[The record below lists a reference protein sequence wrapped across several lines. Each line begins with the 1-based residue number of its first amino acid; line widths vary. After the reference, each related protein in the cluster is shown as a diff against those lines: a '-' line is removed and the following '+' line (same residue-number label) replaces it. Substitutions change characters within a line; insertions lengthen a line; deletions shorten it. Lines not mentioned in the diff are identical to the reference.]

1 MGVRLAWS
9 LGLFLGSM
17 ALGWWLHRR
26 GVMTPGRAS
35 RLVQFIVKG
44 PSPVVLCLSFWRMN
58 LRSAEP
64 WLLPLT
70 GLLVAGSTLLPAYW
84 YARRAKLSRSQTGSF
99 LTSAF
104 FSNLGY
110 LGAFTAFA
118 LFGEE
123 AYALCVL
130 YFTFFTPS
138 FYTWGF
144 WVGMRYGHA
153 PDSLKQAETY
163 KDDLRF
169 YPFMGMIIGAV
180 LSLSGLPRPAV
191 LEQLNHA
198 LIPFDTALYLVAV
211 GSQISLTSPRPWLR
225 ACLAMSAI
233 KFIYTPLVAWALASA
248 LGLEGLVRLVV
259 LLEASTPV
267 GVSPLVL
274 PLLFGLDRRLTNALW
289 LFTTALAIPW
299 LLLVLPLLARL

>member
-1 MGVRLAWS
+1 MAPRLAVS

-17 ALGWWLHRR
+17 AIGWWLHRR
-26 GVMTPGRAS
+26 GVMTPTRAAK
-35 RLVQFIVKG
+35 LVRFIVKG
-44 PSPVVLCLSFWRMN
+44 PSPIVLCLSFWRMN
-58 LRSAEP
+58 LRHVEP
-64 WLLPLT
+64 WLLPVT
-70 GLLVAGSTLLPAYW
+70 GLLVAASTLLPAYW
-84 YARRAKLSRSQTGSF
+84 YARQAKLSRSQTGSF

-144 WVGMRYGHA
+144 WIGMRYGHA
-153 PDSLKQAETY
+153 PDSIRQAETY
-163 KDDLRF
+163 KDDLRL
-169 YPFMGMIIGAV
+169 YPFAGMVVGAL
-180 LSLSGLPRPAV
+180 LSLSGVPRPAL

-211 GSQISLTSPRPWLR
+211 GSQLSFTSPRPWLK

-233 KFIYTPLVAWALASA
+233 KFVYTPLVAWCVASA
-248 LGLEGLVRLVV
+248 LNITGLARLVI
-259 LLEASTPV
+259 LLESSTPV

-274 PLLFGLDRRLTNALW
+274 PLLFGLDRRLTNAVW
-289 LFTTALAIPW
+289 LFTTAVSIPW
-299 LLLVLPLLARL
+299 LLFIIPVLARL

>member
-1 MGVRLAWS
+1 MGVRLAAS

-26 GVMTPGRAS
+26 GVMTPTRAAH
-35 RLVQFIVKG
+35 LVRFIVKG

-58 LRSAEP
+58 LRSVEP

-70 GLLVAGSTLLPAYW
+70 GLLVAASTLLPAYW

-118 LFGEE
+118 MFGEE

-153 PDSLKQAETY
+153 PDSLKQAEMF

-169 YPFMGMIIGAV
+169 YPFMGMVIGAV
-180 LSLSGLPRPAV
+180 LSLSGLPRPPL

-211 GSQISLTSPRPWLR
+211 GSQISVTSPRPWLR
-225 ACLAMSAI
+225 ECLAMSAI

-248 LGLEGLVRLVV
+248 LGLKGLARLVV